1 MRVVGGRIGRLIV
14 DARAIINN
22 LAATQSERAGRSRFR
37 EDTREKHDGSLLLP
51 ALINPRAPPLSFSLS
66 LSLSLS
72 PVPRRVVAL
81 IGMSISANIVPTVC
95 VNDRSQSLSR
105 TVFGHATRGSKR
117 PLF

>member
-51 ALINPRAPPLSFSLS
+51 ALINPRAPPLSLS

-72 PVPRRVVAL
+72 
-81 IGMSISANIVPTVC
+81 
-95 VNDRSQSLSR
+95 RSTACCCAYRDVHFGEHRPDSLR
-105 TVFGHATRGSKR
+105 KR
-117 PLF
+117 